1 MWTSLRIY
9 IYKIVDFISG
19 LSGLLYR
26 TGWTSVN
33 GILNF
38 ISVKFNMINDH
49 NKQLKKSAEFI
60 TLQNFYYVNN
70 WIDIQDN

>member
-1 MWTSLRIY
+1 
-9 IYKIVDFISG
+9 
-19 LSGLLYR
+19 
-26 TGWTSVN
+26 
-33 GILNF
+33 
-38 ISVKFNMINDH
+38 MINDH